1 MIGASPSNLSWS
13 STHQR
18 VVSVCG
24 EAPSDVTGREFESY
38 VAARWRPLLR
48 AAWLLTGNWAAA
60 EDLVQSALAQAWA
73 SWPRVRHAAE
83 PDAYVRRMLTNQYLG
98 QQRRRSSTELPSDVV
113 PEFPTPDAT
122 VDVDRRLAL
131 TRALDEL
138 PPQQRAAVV
147 LRYFEDLS
155 LEQTA
160 AALGCSVG
168 TAKSQTSRA
177 LAKLRGSVHLDALL
191 QERH

>member
-1 MIGASPSNLSWS
+1 M
-13 STHQR
+13 HQR
-18 VVSVCG
+18 IVTVCDG
-24 EAPSDVTGREFESY
+24 LPGDVTELEFESY
-38 VAARWRPLLR
+38 VAERWRTLLR

-60 EDLVQSALAQAWA
+60 EDLVQSALAQVWT
-73 SWPRVRHAAE
+73 SWPRVRAAAE
-83 PDAYVRRMLTNQYLG
+83 PDAYVRRMLTNQFLG
-98 QQRRRSSTELPSDVV
+98 QQRRRSSTELPSETV
-113 PEFPTPDAT
+113 PELPTPNPT
-122 VDVDRRLAL
+122 VDVERRLAL

-177 LAKLRGSVHLDALL
+177 LDKLRSSTRLDSLL
-191 QERH
+191 QGDH

>member
-1 MIGASPSNLSWS
+1 
-13 STHQR
+13 
-18 VVSVCG
+18 
-24 EAPSDVTGREFESY
+24 
-38 VAARWRPLLR
+38 
-48 AAWLLTGNWAAA
+48 
-60 EDLVQSALAQAWA
+60 
-73 SWPRVRHAAE
+73 
-83 PDAYVRRMLTNQYLG
+83 MLTNEFLS
-98 QQRRRSSTELPSDVV
+98 QQRRRSSTELPTEIMPVSS
-113 PEFPTPDAT
+113 TPDAT
-122 VDVDRRLAL
+122 VDVNRRLAL

-177 LAKLRGSVHLDALL
+177 LTKLRGSVHIDTLL
-191 QERH
+191 QEQN

>member
-1 MIGASPSNLSWS
+1 M
-13 STHQR
+13 
-18 VVSVCG
+18 CG
-24 EAPSDVTGREFESY
+24 EVPSDVSQRDFESY

-60 EDLVQSALAQAWA
+60 EDLVQAALARVWT
-73 SWPRVRHAAE
+73 SWPRVCAADE
-83 PDAYVRRMLTNQYLG
+83 PDAYVRRMLTNQFLG
-98 QQRRRSSTELPSDVV
+98 QQRRRSSTELPSAVLPDSL
-113 PEFPTPDAT
+113 TPDAT
-122 VDVDRRLAL
+122 VHVDQRLAL

-138 PPQQRAAVV
+138 APQQRAAVV

-160 AALGCSVG
+160 TALGCSVG

-177 LAKLRGSVHLDALL
+177 LAKLRCSVHLDALL
-191 QERH
+191 QEHH